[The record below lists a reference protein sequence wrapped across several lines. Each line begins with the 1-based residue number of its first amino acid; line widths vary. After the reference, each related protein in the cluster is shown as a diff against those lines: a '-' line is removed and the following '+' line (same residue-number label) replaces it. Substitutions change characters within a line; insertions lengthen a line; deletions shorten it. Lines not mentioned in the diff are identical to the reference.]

1 MFHSVQ
7 PKLKVTFLK
16 ISQQDHPFPK
26 GGYKMR
32 KLSAQWH
39 VYRTRFLI
47 NAKQLTEAMTF
58 VDVLGR
64 EHRGNAGDYLVES
77 SDGSLRIAP
86 RAIFED
92 VYVALEPNQKSP
104 AVAKAS
110 QKNRFLH
117 PAPLVS
123 RQHALSSVEKAKAS
137 CMQ

>member
-1 MFHSVQ
+1 
-7 PKLKVTFLK
+7 
-16 ISQQDHPFPK
+16 
-26 GGYKMR
+26 
-32 KLSAQWH
+32 

-58 VDVLGR
+58 MDVLGR

-123 RQHALSSVEKAKAS
+123 RQHALVLWKRPKLPACNKGESQHLRF
-137 CMQ
+137 MRLLYNM